1 MPDQPTVPSP
11 SEARARLELL
21 TPRQHEV
28 CELMSRGLLNKQIA
42 DQLGAS
48 INTIKTHR
56 TAIFRKMGVH
66 RTLELARMMD
76 LLRREDEAL
85 DARAGVTSEEWP
97 PPSARGDGRV
107 RVLVVEDARTLRE
120 LIAGALSLRGF
131 EVIALPNGEGLD
143 QVLAEVPVDV
153 ALLDVML
160 GEDCE
165 DGFALAAR
173 LRRRSRCGIIM
184 ITALG
189 EIEHRIQGL
198 EQGADAYLVKP
209 IDFAELEAVIRSV
222 LRRVGTAPG

>member
-1 MPDQPTVPSP
+1 MAQG
-11 SEARARLELL
+11 
-21 TPRQHEV
+21 
-28 CELMSRGLLNKQIA
+28 LMTKQIA
-42 DQLGAS
+42 DRLGAS
-48 INTIKTHR
+48 INTVKTHR
-56 TAIFRKMGVH
+56 AEIFRKMGVH
-66 RTLELARMMD
+66 RTLELARVMD

-85 DARAGVTSEEWP
+85 DARAGVACEEWP
-97 PPSARGDGRV
+97 SPGARGDGRV
-107 RVLVVEDARTLRE
+107 RVLVVEDVRTLRE
-120 LIAGALSLRGF
+120 LIAEALSLRGF
-131 EVIALPNGEGLD
+131 EVIARPNGEGLD
-143 QVLAEVPVDV
+143 QVLAEGPVDV

-198 EQGADAYLVKP
+198 DQGADAYLVKP

-222 LRRVGTAPG
+222 LRRVGTAPEN